1 MTKEWDNFVWYTIQA
16 WEQFY
21 LDWLTE
27 ASHIML
33 IYYEKLQSD
42 ELKSSLSDT
51 ISFMNMTLDNSRLE
65 CTIKH
70 SNVIFS
76 QKKKCIKK
84 QEIKPKC
91 QENANIYSRK
101 HIIWINSTIRTVRS
115 KIKKLGLDPSYMKN
129 YENTIVKLRYCL

>member
-1 MTKEWDNFVWYTIQA
+1 M
-16 WEQFY
+16 
-21 LDWLTE
+21 DWLTE

-42 ELKSSLSDT
+42 ELKSTLSDT
-51 ISFMNMTLDNSRLE
+51 ISFMNMTIDNNRLE

-70 SNVIFS
+70 SNERFS
-76 QKKKCIKK
+76 QKKKCIKNEEMK
-84 QEIKPKC
+84 RKC
-91 QENANIYSRK
+91 NENENIYSRK

-115 KIKKLGLDPSYMKN
+115 KIKKLGMDTSYIKN